1 MMFSLANYFNR
12 RRLPGFIGKRYAE
25 LLHRGTQFVES
36 AELNESQGIAHER
49 LSEVGDG
56 AFGAISLRE
65 GGAIVIDQG
74 AGTVLIGASTVWA
87 GGYMHRV
94 PEVTLTNV
102 PMNGTVSIGVAVTE
116 EVITDIE
123 DVELKGMVPGTASQG
138 APLAARLRYDAVWA
152 TDGDPFYPVFTLI
165 DGQLPN
171 EVLPPQDSAAELAVE
186 RHVKEDHGSH
196 IVDGFQVSPAGYS
209 TQTGAQ
215 TFVISAGTLRA
226 EGRRVHRS
234 TDQRYSRIEDPTLV
248 QVNGETQLYPAG
260 GVVTLNNGPIAEVQ
274 TVTVIKEVTRT
285 VTHQLAGGS
294 DALPDTPVYE
304 IVSVVQGAT
313 TYAPGTDYIKTGDT
327 VSWAPNGAEPSP
339 SSSYDVTYRY
349 VATVVPDAIDRFTI
363 SLGAAVVDEPVTIQ
377 YSYKLRRI
385 DVLAIDLDG
394 SVVYLKGLS
403 NKYNP
408 VPPSVP
414 TPLAPLARIDNQW
427 GIDPI
432 ITDIDQRRLT
442 EAEVRALLRTVLD
455 MGDLLSQV
463 SLEKDIQE
471 RDPASR
477 RGSFVEPFQNEL
489 QRDLGIAQDA
499 AIVSGILTL
508 PIETTVQTV
517 DIGSVPILLPFVTE
531 PVLSQPYRTA
541 ARKINRYLAFDPLPS
556 PLSLNPAVD
565 RWNENQ
571 SSSSSSSTASLVE
584 VASYRPDLL
593 GTPLYGTTSFSRQR
607 TSVTTSSSNT
617 SDLPFLRSI
626 AVDFECSRMGPGEQL
641 DSLTFDGIDVTGSVT
656 GTQTADASGVMTG
669 AFTIPANIKAGTK
682 EVVVTGQG
690 GSRGVT
696 SFTGQGTLTVT
707 HYHTATHTLTTATT
721 IDPVAQSFVLP
732 EPRQVTGARVE
743 FTEQGD
749 VANPVVLEL
758 RAMDEGSLPGRD
770 TLAEGSITGN
780 FTVSDPSVDQP
791 ENWTEIDFRFP
802 SFVAA
807 NEYRWIAL
815 LTSDADHSVAV
826 AQLGD
831 QSDAQATRGFDARRQ
846 EWIRQNPM
854 QGDFADGSNGVSWLL
869 HPDTDLTCEI
879 MAARY
884 TSTTRTVD
892 IGTFD
897 LSAIDP
903 DGISDILVLL
913 VIEQPSQAC
922 QVRLEM
928 VRAGGEVISF
938 EPGVALHLDE
948 YLTEE
953 VSIRMVLTGTDT
965 LSPVV
970 MPECQ
975 IVWGRLKETAD
986 YVSEAVTLDQSAGNL
1001 KVRSVVEVRTP
1012 GTSSITLSLGDD
1024 GNWTAQ
1030 GSPLTMA
1037 LGDDWV
1043 EREYLASPVTDT
1055 ETRQLITLTGTPKH
1069 RPAARQLRIRAT
1081 EV

>member
-1 MMFSLANYFNR
+1 MFSLENYFNR
-12 RRLPGFIGKRYAE
+12 RLLPGFKAKRFAE
-25 LLHRGTQFVES
+25 LLFRGRQYVES
-36 AELNESQGIAHER
+36 AEANEAQGITYER

-56 AFGAISLRE
+56 AFGPISLRE
-65 GGAIVIDQG
+65 GGVIVIDQA
-74 AGTVLIGASTVWA
+74 AGTVLLGASTVWA
-87 GGYMHRV
+87 GGYMHHV

-102 PMNGTVSIGVAVTE
+102 QMSGTVAIGVAVTK
-116 EVITDIE
+116 EVVTDIE
-123 DVELKGMVPGTASQG
+123 DAELKGIVPNTASHG
-138 APLAARLRYDAVWA
+138 NPLAARLKYNAVWA
-152 TDGDPFYPVFTLI
+152 TTGDPFYPVFTLI

-196 IVDGFQVSPAGYS
+196 IVEGFQVSPAGFDA
-209 TQTGAQ
+209 QAGAQ
-215 TFVISAGTLRA
+215 TFVIAAGTLRA

-234 TDQRYSRIEDPTLV
+234 TDQRYTRVEDPELV
-248 QVNGETQLYPAG
+248 QVNGETQIYPDDG
-260 GVVTLNNGPIAEVQ
+260 IVTLNNGPIADVQ
-274 TVTVIKEVTRT
+274 TVTVIREVTQT
-285 VTHQLAGGS
+285 VTHQLAGGA

-313 TYAPGTDYIKTGDT
+313 TYAADTDFVKVGDT
-327 VSWAPNGAEPSP
+327 VSWAPGGAEPSP
-339 SSSYDVTYRY
+339 GSSYDVTYRY
-349 VATVVPDAIDRFTI
+349 VATVVPDAIGRSTI
-363 SLGAAVVDEPVTIQ
+363 TLGSAVEGLPVTIQ
-377 YSYKLRRI
+377 YTYKLKRI
-385 DVLAIDLDG
+385 DVIAINLDG
-394 SVVYLKGLS
+394 GVVYLKGLS
-403 NKYNP
+403 TKYNP

-414 TPLAPLARIDNQW
+414 APLAPLARIDNQW
-427 GIDPI
+427 GIDPV
-432 ITDIDQRRLT
+432 ITDFDQRRLT
-442 EAEVRALLRTVLD
+442 EAEVRALLRTVLRID
-455 MGDLLSQV
+455 DLVSLV
-463 SLEKDIQE
+463 SLERDIQE

-477 RGSFVEPFQNEL
+477 RGSFVEPFENEF

-499 AIVSGILTL
+499 AIVDGILTL
-508 PIETTVQTV
+508 PIETIAETI
-517 DIGSVPILLPFVTE
+517 DIGSEPILLPYVTE

-541 ARKINRYLAFDPLPS
+541 ARKINKYLAFEPLPS
-556 PLSLNPAVD
+556 PVSLNPAVD

-571 SSSSSSSTASLVE
+571 SSSSSSSTASLVR
-584 VASYRPDLL
+584 VNSYRPDLL
-593 GTPLYGTTSFSRQR
+593 NTPLYGTTSFAR
-607 TSVTTSSSNT
+607 TTRSVTTASSST

-626 AVDFECSRMGPGEQL
+626 AVAFECSRMGPGELL

-656 GTQTADASGVMTG
+656 GTKTADAFGVMTG
-669 AFTIPANIKAGTK
+669 TFTIPANVKAGTK

-707 HYHTATHTLTTATT
+707 HYHTSTHTLTTATT

-743 FTEQGD
+743 FTAQGD
-749 VANPVVLEL
+749 AANPIVLEL

-780 FTVSDPSVDQP
+780 FTISDPAVDQP

-802 SFVAA
+802 SFVDA
-807 NEYRWIAL
+807 NQYRWIAL

-831 QSDAQATRGFDARRQ
+831 QSDPQATRGFDARRQ

-854 QGDFADGSNGVSWLL
+854 NGDFADGSNGVSWLL

-884 TSTTRTVD
+884 TATTRTVD

-897 LSAIDP
+897 LSAINP
-903 DGISDILVLL
+903 NGISDILVLL
-913 VIEQPSQAC
+913 VIEQPSSDC
-922 QVRLEM
+922 QVRLQM
-928 VRAGGEVISF
+928 IRDGGEVISF

-953 VSIRMVLTGTDT
+953 VTIQMVLTGTDT

-975 IVWGRLKETAD
+975 IIWGRLKETAD
-986 YVSEAVTLDQSAGNL
+986 YVSEAVALDQSGNDL
-1001 KVRSVVEVRTP
+1001 KVRSVVEVLTP

-1024 GNWTAQ
+1024 GAWSAQ
-1030 GSPLTMA
+1030 GAPQTTA

-1043 EREYLASPVTDT
+1043 EREYLASPVTDL
-1055 ETRQLITLTGTPKH
+1055 ETRQLITLTGTPKN
-1069 RPAARQLRIRAT
+1069 RPAARRLRIRAT

>member
-1 MMFSLANYFNR
+1 MMFTLVNYFDR
-12 RRLPGFIGKRYAE
+12 RALTGFIAKGYAQ
-25 LLHRGTQFVES
+25 LLYRGRQFVES
-36 AELNESQGIAHER
+36 AEANEAQGITYER
-49 LSEVGDG
+49 LTDVGDG
-56 AFGAISLRE
+56 AFGTISLRE
-65 GGAIVIDQG
+65 GGTIIIDQD
-74 AGTVLIGASTVWA
+74 AGTVLLGASTVWA
-87 GGYMHRV
+87 GGFMHRV
-94 PEVTLTNV
+94 PEITLTDV
-102 PMNGTVSIGVAVTE
+102 PMVGTVAIGVAVSD
-116 EVITDIE
+116 EVVTDIE
-123 DVELKGMVPGTASQG
+123 DEELKGIVPATASHG
-138 APLAARLRYDAVWA
+138 EALAARLRYIAAWA
-152 TDGDPFYPVFTLI
+152 LDGDPFYPVFTLI

-196 IVDGFQVSPAGYS
+196 IVDGFQVSPAGFDEL
-209 TQTGAQ
+209 TGSQ

-226 EGRRVHRS
+226 EGRRVRRS
-234 TDQRYSRIEDPTLV
+234 TDQRYARVEDPTLV
-248 QVNGETQLYPAG
+248 QVNGEAQIYPVG
-260 GVVTLNNGPIAEVQ
+260 GVVSLNNGPIADVQ

-285 VTHQLAGGS
+285 VTHQLAGGA

-304 IVSVVQGAT
+304 IVSVVQDVT
-313 TYAPGTDYIKTGDT
+313 TYVAGADYVKTGDT
-327 VSWAPNGAEPSP
+327 VSWAPAGAEPSP

-349 VATVVPDAIDRFTI
+349 VETVVPSAIGRDTI
-363 SLGAAVVDEPVTIQ
+363 TLGAAVVGEPVTVQ
-377 YSYKLRRI
+377 YRYKLTRI

-403 NKYNP
+403 TKYNP

-414 TPLAPLARIDNQW
+414 APLAPLARIDNQW
-427 GIDPI
+427 GIDPVI
-432 ITDIDQRRLT
+432 SDIDQRRLT
-442 EAEVRALLRTVLD
+442 EAEVRAMLRTVLN
-455 MGDLLSQV
+455 MGDLLSLV
-463 SLEKDIQE
+463 SLERDIQE

-477 RGSFVEPFQNEL
+477 RGSFVDPFKNDL
-489 QRDLGIAQDA
+489 QRDLGIVQDA
-499 AIVSGILTL
+499 AIVTGILTL
-508 PIETTVQTV
+508 PIEATVQTI
-517 DIGSVPILLPFVTE
+517 DIGADPIMLPYVSE
-531 PVLSQPYRTA
+531 PVLSQPYRTDD
-541 ARKINRYLAFDPLPS
+541 RKINRYLAFAPLPS

-571 SSSSSSSTASLVE
+571 STSSSSSTASFVQ

-593 GTPLYGTTSFSRQR
+593 NTPLYGTTSFAS
-607 TSVTTSSSNT
+607 STSSSTSSSSST
-617 SDLPFLRSI
+617 SDLPLLRSI
-626 AVDFECSRMGPGEQL
+626 AVAFECTLMGPGEVL

-656 GTQTADASGVMTG
+656 GTKIADVSGVMNG
-669 AFTIPANIKAGTK
+669 SFTIPANVKAGTK

-707 HYHTATHTLTTATT
+707 SYHTSTHTLTTATT
-721 IDPVAQSFVLP
+721 IDPVAQSFVLA
-732 EPRQVTGARVE
+732 EARQVTGARVE
-743 FTEQGD
+743 FTSRGD
-749 VANPVVLEL
+749 IANPVILEM

-780 FTVSDPSVDQP
+780 FTVSDPAVDQP
-791 ENWTEIDFRFP
+791 ANWTEIAFRFP
-802 SFVAA
+802 SHVTA

-815 LTSDADHSVAV
+815 LTNDADHSVAV

-831 QSDAQATRGFDARRQ
+831 QSDPSAPQGFDARRQ
-846 EWIRQNPM
+846 EWIRRNPM
-854 QGDFADGSNGVSWLL
+854 NGDFADGSNGVSWLL
-869 HPDTDLTCEI
+869 QPDTDLTCEI

-884 TSTTRTVD
+884 TATTLTVD

-897 LSAIDP
+897 LSAIDVA
-903 DGISDILVLL
+903 GISDILVLL

-922 QVRLEM
+922 QVRLEL
-928 VRAGGEVISF
+928 VRDGGEVISF

-953 VSIRMVLTGTDT
+953 VSIRMVLTGTAT

-986 YVSEAVTLDQSAGNL
+986 YISEAVTLDQSAGNL
-1001 KVRSVVEVRTP
+1001 KVRSVVEVLTP
-1012 GTSSITLSLGDD
+1012 GTSAITLSLGDD

-1030 GSPLTMA
+1030 GSPLA
-1037 LGDDWV
+1037 NAIGDGWV
-1043 EREYLASPVTDT
+1043 EREYLASPVTDL
-1055 ETRQLITLTGTPKH
+1055 ETRQQITLTGTPKH